1 MAILNASNDMTHH
14 FTFTAP
20 YGNNTVRYHRLSTAE
35 TTGIIDQGFE
45 KKPIGAGDVVVL
57 GDIPEGMVL
66 TDAIVAVTKPFTG
79 TASLGFRYKD
89 GVNDPKA
96 PQNDKYFFDGK
107 DVATAGVIRA
117 DKQTLLKVT
126 KDAELIMTFAAAN
139 TLESE
144 LKVAVMG
151 ELVGAD

>member
-1 MAILNASNDMTHH
+1 MATINAINDMTHH

-20 YGNNTVRYHRLSTAE
+20 YGNNTVRYHRLSTA
-35 TTGIIDQGFE
+35 TTGIIDQGLE

-66 TDAIVAVTKPFTG
+66 TDAIVSVVIGFTG

-89 GVNDPKA
+89 GKDHDKIK
-96 PQNDKYFFDGK
+96 QNDKYFFDAK
-107 DVATAGVIRA
+107 DVSAVGVIRA
-117 DKQTLLKVT
+117 DKQTLDKLP
-126 KDAELIMTFAAAN
+126 KDAELIMTFAGAN
-139 TLESE
+139 TKQSE
-144 LKVAVMG
+144 LRVAVMG